1 MQNKIALII
10 VLIIFCA
17 NISNA
22 QFRNDNINENTKIA
36 ELTNKIFKDSISDNK
51 SITINKKQKST
62 GIAILLSAVLPGAGH
77 FYAGRMDVGGY
88 FLGAE
93 LSMWLGL
100 FGVNYYGNILRDDS
114 RSFAVDHSG
123 LNKNGKDDEYFS
135 NVGNYMNVFEY
146 NNAKLQRGEY
156 NAIYNTST
164 HFWNWDN
171 SGNRDEFDRQ
181 RKKSERTY
189 NTRTLFITGMII
201 NRVISGISAIVLTKK
216 GNSSS
221 GIKINSELTSLPNKG
236 IDGIKLN
243 FIKSF

>member
-1 MQNKIALII
+1 MQNKIALTI

-17 NISNA
+17 GISNA
-22 QFRNDNINENTKIA
+22 QFKDNAVNEHTKMI

-51 SITINKKQKST
+51 TITINKKQKST

-114 RSFAVDHSG
+114 RSFAVEHSG
-123 LNKNGKDDEYFS
+123 LNKSGKDDEYFS

-156 NAIYNTST
+156 NAIYNTTT